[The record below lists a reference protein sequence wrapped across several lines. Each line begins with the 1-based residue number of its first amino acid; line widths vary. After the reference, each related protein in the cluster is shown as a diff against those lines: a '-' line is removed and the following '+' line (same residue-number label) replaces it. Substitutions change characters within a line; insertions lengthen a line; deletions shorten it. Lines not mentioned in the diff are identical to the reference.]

1 MASPPRRKPGT
12 ATPRPPHRARPTHRG
27 PWAARPFLYD
37 VAATRAAGPGRSTPR
52 PPVTVPID
60 HPHGPASRPTPHQEI
75 VMPSLTIVTGENAG
89 KQFVLAKR
97 RSPSARPRPA
107 TSRSS
112 TPRSAA
118 STPSG
123 VRPRGRRARPRL
135 RQGSNGVI
143 INGNEIDAERVLA
156 DGDRIQLGDTELVYA
171 SSDEPDRTNALHQR
185 KQADRKLRENNT
197 LM

>member
-1 MASPPRRKPGT
+1 
-12 ATPRPPHRARPTHRG
+12 
-27 PWAARPFLYD
+27 
-37 VAATRAAGPGRSTPR
+37 
-52 PPVTVPID
+52 
-60 HPHGPASRPTPHQEI
+60 
-75 VMPSLTIVTGENAG
+75 MPSLTIVTGENAG

-97 RSPSARPRPA
+97 PLSIGRDPARDIQVIDPKV
-107 TSRSS
+107 SRKH
-112 TPRSAA
+112 AI
-118 STPSG
+118 
-123 VRPRGRRARPRL
+123 VRPEGDGHAL
-135 RQGSNGVI
+135 ASAKALNGVI